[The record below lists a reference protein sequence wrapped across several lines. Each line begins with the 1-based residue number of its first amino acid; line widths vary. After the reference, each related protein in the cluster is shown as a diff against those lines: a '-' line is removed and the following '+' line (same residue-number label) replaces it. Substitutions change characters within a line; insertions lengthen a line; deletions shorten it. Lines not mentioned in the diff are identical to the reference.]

1 MRYPKVKASALL
13 IEEPAASP
21 APVPETVAPIAT
33 RFQKDRYWPEGKQ
46 GAPRKHHIV
55 SIVAIGE
62 PGESLLIP
70 GNEKEVLH
78 VIHRWRSLAVGVCCR
93 VVLFCSLAS
102 AKTPITR
109 WMHWQGPDEAWVK
122 ERAVQFAKEN
132 PDIGLAVETQV
143 ANPNEKMI
151 VTVSAGVGPDISY
164 VVDTRIG
171 NRAELG
177 LTLPL
182 DRYFNTLPNR
192 GDFLPDVIEAMTY
205 DGALQALPFMVW
217 PWGVLWNRTVF
228 AEAGMTEPP
237 KDWDEMLTAA
247 RRLTRVG
254 SDGTIERWGWR
265 TWRNAQWTLAFV
277 ETLLRQLGTTLLEE
291 KDVRATLHGADG
303 IRAMEYLGELWQ
315 IGDMHRGQA
324 ANDVALVDG
333 KGGMF
338 YAWSGANW
346 QELIK
351 VRPDVAES
359 DMLGFSRYPGPV
371 EGRDNLN
378 FMAANLMIVSSSKRP
393 DEAWRVIEAFV
404 EPRNLKGY
412 LLERGMLPV
421 RRSLFS
427 DPDLQRSPLTK
438 EMMSR
443 LYSPLMM
450 LGIKHKRSSDFQTPA
465 GTELM
470 KGLDG
475 TIAIPEALMRAE
487 HVINVELTR

>member
-1 MRYPKVKASALL
+1 VLCRWRLWL
-13 IEEPAASP
+13 
-21 APVPETVAPIAT
+21 
-33 RFQKDRYWPEGKQ
+33 
-46 GAPRKHHIV
+46 V
-55 SIVAIGE
+55 SI
-62 PGESLLIP
+62 
-70 GNEKEVLH
+70 
-78 VIHRWRSLAVGVCCR
+78 CCI
-93 VVLFCSLAS
+93 VVLFCSMSS
-102 AKTPITR
+102 AKTVITW
-109 WMHWQGPDEAWVK
+109 WMHWQGPAEAWVK
-122 ERAVQFAKEN
+122 SWAPEFEKEN
-132 PDIGLAVETQV
+132 PDIRLTVETQI
-143 ANPNEKMI
+143 ASPNDKLI
-151 VTVSAGVGPDISY
+151 VTVAAGVGPDISY

-171 NRAELG
+171 NWTEIG
-177 LTLPL
+177 MTLPL
-182 DRYFNTLPNR
+182 NRYFHKMPDR

-205 DGALQALPFMVW
+205 EGELQALPFMVW

-228 AEAGMTEPP
+228 AEAAMTEAP

-265 TWRNAQWTLAFV
+265 TWRSSQWTLAFV

-291 KDVRATLHGADG
+291 KDVQAQLHNAEG
-303 IRAMEYLGELWQ
+303 IRAMEYLGELWKM
-315 IGDMHRGQA
+315 GDMTRGQA
-324 ANDVALVDG
+324 ANDVELVDG

-346 QELIK
+346 QDLIK
-351 VRPDVAES
+351 VRPDVADS

-371 EGRDNLN
+371 QGTDNLN
-378 FMAANLMIVSSSKRP
+378 FMAANLMIVSASKHP

-404 EPRNLKGY
+404 EPRNLKRY
-412 LLERGMLPV
+412 LMERGMLPV

-427 DPDLQRSPLTK
+427 DPDLQRSPFTK

-443 LYSPLMM
+443 VYSPLLL
-450 LGIKHKRSSDFQTPA
+450 LGIKHKRFSDFQTPA

-487 HVINVELTR
+487 HAIGVELSR